1 MVWFMRIILILIIAF
16 CIILGIVKRR
26 KAIVLVLA
34 IVSVPFLIS
43 IIKTALQNRS
53 SPINAGNG
61 IIAIILVI
69 GIILAIFRFKKRRRY
84 WEWIIKGVC
93 FEI

>member
-1 MVWFMRIILILIIAF
+1 MRIILILIIAF

-84 WEWIIKGVC
+84 
-93 FEI
+93 